1 MDDSTLLIHG
11 MSLIWRNTF
20 PIHAGLNYPG
30 DFLQDSL
37 TLFETLPITRCHT
50 AQHHGEQSDLLR
62 TVARA
67 SRGAAGLGDP
77 DLLRVQ
83 FRNLRMAPLEPL
95 LAKHRRGA
103 RHLAQHQIEDA
114 ALEAEETG
122 GWIRITPVLT
132 IHRARIAIMAWYADI
147 NNAAGFDP
155 DDAIR
160 QVRLGLAEQIIRL
173 PRAWFD
179 LLPND
184 AGTARIPHLF
194 DSNLGWPIAVAS
206 LRDLTR
212 LTLQAPMLAQT
223 EARIRGAG
231 ITIHKVPD
239 RIGGRKHSDDD
250 TIINATNSTSV
261 ILREYSP
268 MAEPNSD
275 FVQRWAS
282 PLRGIGA
289 MDTLYRER
297 ARWIVDRELRDN
309 LSTDAEMSLFLLGN
323 SELLLYN
330 ARAPQIIDNVQSR
343 LRVGNKAIAALY
355 IAAHYT
361 VLLEWIYIQEA
372 LLRAYITQLDTL
384 AASKQPSRKDMIAVL
399 HGALADLIAY
409 QEHITPFANR
419 IEFLDRAGD
428 FHKLAELVKRFES
441 KQALLFNYY
450 SEYHDYRDARA
461 TEILNLVVGGL
472 AAFELAALLVGGFN
486 LSLIETPV
494 SFIGT
499 TLGSIVVVVLVLLL
513 VMQRSRRG

>member
-1 MDDSTLLIHG
+1 MDDSPLLIHG

-37 TLFETLPITRCHT
+37 TLFETLPITRCHSR
-50 AQHHGEQSDLLR
+50 QHSGEQSDLLR

-83 FRNLRMAPLEPL
+83 FDNLRMTPLEPL
-95 LAKHRRGA
+95 QAKYRRAA
-103 RHLAQHQIEDA
+103 RHITPHQIEDA
-114 ALEAEETG
+114 VLEAEESRS
-122 GWIRITPVLT
+122 WIRITPMLT
-132 IHRARIAIMAWYADI
+132 VHRARIAIMAWYADI
-147 NNAAGFDP
+147 SSTAGLDP

-160 QVRLGLAEQIIRL
+160 QVRLGLADQIMRL
-173 PRAWFD
+173 PRAWFG
-179 LLPND
+179 LLPGD
-184 AGTARIPHLF
+184 AETARIAHLF
-194 DSNLGWPIAVAS
+194 ESTPGWPIAVAG

-212 LTLQAPMLAQT
+212 LTIQKPMMTQT
-223 EARIRGAG
+223 EAHIRAAG
-231 ITIHKVPD
+231 ITIHKLPERV
-239 RIGGRKHSDDD
+239 GGHKHSDDE
-250 TIINATNSTSV
+250 TIPHATNSTSV

-268 MAEPNSD
+268 MAEANSD
-275 FVQRWAS
+275 FVERWAA

-297 ARWIVDRELRDN
+297 ARWIVDRELKDN
-309 LSTDAEMSLFLLGN
+309 LSTDAEMALYLLGN

-330 ARAPQIIDNVQSR
+330 ARAPQIIDTLQAR
-343 LRVGNKAIAALY
+343 LRLGNKTIAAMY

-361 VLLEWIYIQEA
+361 VLLEWVYIQEA
-372 LLRAYITQLDTL
+372 LLRAYIAQLDTL
-384 AASKQPSRKDMIAVL
+384 AASKHPAREDMIEVL

-419 IEFLDRAGD
+419 IEFLDRAGG
-428 FHKLAELVKRFES
+428 FHKLSELVKRFES

-461 TEILNLVVGGL
+461 SEILNLVVGGL

-486 LSLIETPV
+486 LSLVESPLPFIAV
-494 SFIGT
+494 S
-499 TLGSIVVVVLVLLL
+499 LGSITTVVLILLL
-513 VMQRSRRG
+513 IMQRSRRG